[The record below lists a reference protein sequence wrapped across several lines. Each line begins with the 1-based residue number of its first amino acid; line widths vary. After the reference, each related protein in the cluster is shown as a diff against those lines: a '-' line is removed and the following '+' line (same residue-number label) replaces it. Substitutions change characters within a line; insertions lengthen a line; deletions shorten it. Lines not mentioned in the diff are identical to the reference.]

1 MFRRILV
8 LADNYR
14 LTDYL
19 LKYIPHVFPNAEY
32 HVLSVVDFGY
42 EIISVTDYIKET
54 LEESAIEAML
64 HCSSVLEESGITPR
78 KTIVKGNFE
87 AVVEKYVRENNIDV
101 VATELYID
109 EVKKKSHF
117 SRHTGGLFKAAP
129 VPIFAMDR
137 PVKLRKP
144 KSVSILYTGT
154 VHSEMALTLGLRL
167 ASYLKAP
174 CLVLYFGERRKDEIK
189 SHIKWAGRELGVPLY
204 IDTRECTSAREI
216 VEIVGSHDI
225 FVTSRGGRSWKD
237 RFSMVF
243 KRLPLRKI
251 EIETIMYV
259 PIPMLLVGET
269 TGVIHG

>member
-1 MFRRILV
+1 MFRKILV

-14 LTDYL
+14 LTDHL
-19 LKYIPHVFPNAEY
+19 LKYIPNVFPNSEY

-42 EIISVTDYIKET
+42 ELLSVTDYIKET

-78 KTIVKGNFE
+78 KTIIKGNFQ
-87 AVVEKYVRENNIDV
+87 AVVEKYIRENKIDL

-109 EVKKKSHF
+109 EVEKKSQF
-117 SRHTGGLFKAAP
+117 SSHVGGLFKAAP

-137 PVKLRKP
+137 PVELRKP

-167 ASYLKAP
+167 ASYLKSP
-174 CLVLYFGERRKDEIK
+174 CLVLYFGERRREEIK
-189 SHIKWAGRELGVPLY
+189 SHIKWAARQLGVPLY
-204 IDTRECTSAREI
+204 FDTRECTSASEI
-216 VEIVGSHDI
+216 VEIVGTHDI

-237 RFSMVF
+237 RFSMVY

-259 PIPMLLVGET
+259 PVPMLLVGET
-269 TGVIHG
+269 TGLIHG